1 MHPEDN
7 SLRYSIRC
15 RKRLDSIRYGSG
27 IRIREAIGLAF
38 DFEWTNANI
47 MYGFFSRTTSFFQ
60 NSPMAAQGSPAPE
73 ELALLE
79 PYRKELD
86 PSVFGAVYVPPVSDG
101 SGQDRTL
108 LRQAAQLFSEAG
120 CKRSGT
126 ALTLPDGEPFE
137 IEFLDFENFQE
148 PRTTPF
154 IKNLKLLGIEARYR
168 VVDAAQYKRRLNDFD
183 YDVVTARFGLGL
195 TPGEG
200 MRSTFGSEAASLPG
214 SHNLSGITNEA
225 VDDLIEKALV
235 AETREELTF
244 ICRAIDRIL
253 RSGHYWV
260 PMWNKPNH
268 LVAYWDVF
276 GRPERSPK
284 YDMGVVSTWWY
295 DEEKAKRIHFA
306 GR

>member
-1 MHPEDN
+1 MN
-7 SLRYSIRC
+7 IR
-15 RKRLDSIRYGSG
+15 RDKFKD

-79 PYRKELD
+79 PYRQELD

-101 SGQDRTL
+101 SGQDRAL
-108 LRQAAQLFSEAG
+108 LHQAAQLLSEAG

-154 IKNLKLLGIEARYR
+154 IKNLEASR
-168 VVDAAQYKRRLNDFD
+168 
-183 YDVVTARFGLGL
+183 
-195 TPGEG
+195 
-200 MRSTFGSEAASLPG
+200 
-214 SHNLSGITNEA
+214 H
-225 VDDLIEKALV
+225 
-235 AETREELTF
+235 
-244 ICRAIDRIL
+244 
-253 RSGHYWV
+253 
-260 PMWNKPNH
+260 
-268 LVAYWDVF
+268 
-276 GRPERSPK
+276 
-284 YDMGVVSTWWY
+284 
-295 DEEKAKRIHFA
+295 
-306 GR
+306 